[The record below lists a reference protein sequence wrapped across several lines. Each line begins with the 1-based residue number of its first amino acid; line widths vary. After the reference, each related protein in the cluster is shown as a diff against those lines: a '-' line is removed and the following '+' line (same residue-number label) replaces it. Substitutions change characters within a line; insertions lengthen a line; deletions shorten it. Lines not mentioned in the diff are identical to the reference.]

1 MPVASCPATTARVTR
16 NERGI
21 VLALGFAG
29 SKVLGVQPPLSFE
42 TTVVLMVLGFEYKW
56 GEV

>member
-1 MPVASCPATTARVTR
+1 MSEAPTGAEVLGMLALL
-16 NERGI
+16 

-42 TTVVLMVLGFEYKW
+42 TTVVLMLLNHATVVSG
-56 GEV
+56 GA